1 MVVGLRLPGT
11 RPTRLGIV
19 AAGTVVALVL
29 LRMAHSALGTV
40 ESDEARLVVPAVPV
54 VPAAQPVVA
63 QEYGRLGRLF
73 VREGTAV
80 APGEPLF
87 SLQRDPSVDQDLVD
101 RGVARDL
108 AEVNDQVRDAQRMI
122 DLLAER
128 IVLVRVVGEPL
139 LQQQLRLVEQRL
151 QRREQ
156 LWREGALSRDVME
169 DARERVLK
177 LRQDL
182 VERQR
187 ESHRLGELQSLQRL
201 QLERWRGLLQR
212 QAAVRQLDLQRRV
225 AARQHPRL
233 GTDEQASLDYATYR
247 VPGRGVVLRLLKQPG
262 DPVRPKET
270 VAIWQR
276 EQQPPHVEALVPAQ
290 QPWFVVP
297 DQMARVEIPS
307 LRQVFSA
314 RLLSWKS
321 NGNGILQ
328 VRFNLEGVSP
338 SDIRRLLSLPGE
350 PVRVQVP
357 RRLNLVHWLQ
367 TGQPG
372 RSLAP

>member
-128 IVLVRVVGEPL
+128 IVMVRVVGEPL

-156 LWREGALSRDVME
+156 LWREGGLSRDVME

-187 ESHRLGELQSLQRL
+187 ESHRLVELQSLQRL
-201 QLERWRGLLQR
+201 QLERWRSLLQR

-247 VPGRGVVLRLLKQPG
+247 VPGRGVVLRLLKKPG

-321 NGNGILQ
+321 NGNGILK

>member
-54 VPAAQPVVA
+54 VLAAQPVVA